1 VASHEEVDVKVY
13 MDIGYGSNNTRKY
26 TAADVSNLIM
36 EIGPMCEPQPAIH
49 AFSGCDYTARFMW
62 KTKVKMYKKS

>member
-1 VASHEEVDVKVY
+1 MKRLMSKCIWTLA
-13 MDIGYGSNNTRKY
+13 MAAITRKY